1 MNNSTKEIQGND
13 ANAMLGAVRYHSHEA
28 LMVNNLFEKYFGIK
42 FQSFWIGWV
51 SGFSNEIL
59 IDIGKFDDYL
69 LEKYNY
75 SGSMSEFILKRFGEE
90 AHEFLNRL
98 I

>member
-42 FQSFWIGWV
+42 FQSFWLGWV

-59 IDIGKFDDYL
+59 IDIGKFYDYL

>member
-1 MNNSTKEIQGND
+1 
-13 ANAMLGAVRYHSHEA
+13 HSHEA